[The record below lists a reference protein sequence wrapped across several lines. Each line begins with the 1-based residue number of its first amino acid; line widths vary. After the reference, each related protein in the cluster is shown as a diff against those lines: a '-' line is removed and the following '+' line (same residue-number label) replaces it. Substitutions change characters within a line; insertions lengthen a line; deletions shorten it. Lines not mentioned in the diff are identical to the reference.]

1 MIRLQRVIH
10 ALPADFETLQSEAR
24 GEGFRMLDRLAR
36 DWASGETRFDRDG
49 EALLV
54 AYSNDVLAGVGGLT
68 VEPAIAGA
76 FRMRRFY
83 VRAAFRRT
91 GVARRLAAALLGQ
104 CSAACVTINTA
115 GGSEPFWEALGFAP
129 DERDGR
135 THILTGRR
143 ARG

>member
-1 MIRLQRVIH
+1 MIRLQRATH
-10 ALPADFETLQSEAR
+10 ALPADIETLRAEAR

-54 AYSNDVLAGVGGLT
+54 AYSNDVVAGVGGLT
-68 VEPAIAGA
+68 VEAAIIGA

-83 VRAAFRRT
+83 IRAAFRRS

-104 CSAACVTINTA
+104 CSAAWVTVNA
-115 GGSEPFWEALGFAP
+115 APGSEPFWEALGFAP

-135 THILTGRR
+135 THILGRNQR
-143 ARG
+143 